1 MMSGE
6 KALYPQPNPHWQ
18 REVPQSPCGTLKA
31 QNRKLTTI
39 NGKEREIGKGNQEG
53 KSGRKLK
60 LKLKLKQ
67 LPPLPLLLLRVAKI
81 YGNVLDIVELN
92 APFIFK
98 YPH

>member
-1 MMSGE
+1 MA
-6 KALYPQPNPHWQ
+6 K
-18 REVPQSPCGTLKA
+18 K
-31 QNRKLTTI
+31 
-39 NGKEREIGKGNQEG
+39 G
-53 KSGRKLK
+53 KSGRELR

-67 LPPLPLLLLRVAKI
+67 LLPLLLRLAKI

>member
-1 MMSGE
+1 ME
-6 KALYPQPNPHWQ
+6 KRHFTPNPTPTG
-18 REVPQSPCGTLKA
+18 RGGMPQSPCSTLKA

-53 KSGRKLK
+53 KSGRELK

-67 LPPLPLLLLRVAKI
+67 LPPLPLLLRVAKI